1 MTAELIALTA
11 RLERIE
17 QDNATVKA
25 DNLRL
30 RVQFGQAQRKLKVQI
45 GLALVAL
52 VGAILLSP
60 ANRSAIA
67 QGYGVTLANLNTRLS
82 AAEAKTRYMTT
93 DSTAKSTTFSG
104 CNVIVNDCSGA
115 TNSIVTNSAG
125 DGLGN
130 LIIGYNE
137 LRSPNQDIRT
147 GSHNLIIGD
156 FQNYSSFGG
165 LVAGYYNTVSGQYA
179 SISGG
184 YTVLDSIRNGWAAG
198 NTNTGL
204 FSSSDGTYHSN

>member
-1 MTAELIALTA
+1 MTPELIALTA

-30 RVQFGQAQRKLKVQI
+30 RAQFGQVQRKLKVQI

-104 CNVIVNDCSGA
+104 CNVIVNDGSGA

-130 LIIGYNE
+130 LIMGSDNHWNE
-137 LRSPNQDIRT
+137 NVR
-147 GSHNLIIGD
+147 
-156 FQNYSSFGG
+156 
-165 LVAGYYNTVSGQYA
+165 
-179 SISGG
+179 
-184 YTVLDSIRNGWAAG
+184 
-198 NTNTGL
+198 
-204 FSSSDGTYHSN
+204 